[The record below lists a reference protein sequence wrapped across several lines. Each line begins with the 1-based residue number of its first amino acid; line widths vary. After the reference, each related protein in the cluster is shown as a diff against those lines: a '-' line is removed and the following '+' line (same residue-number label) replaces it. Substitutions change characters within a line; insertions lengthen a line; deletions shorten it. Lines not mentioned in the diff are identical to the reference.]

1 MIINLRTLIDPEA
14 CVLFVGSRVSDVVQV
29 PCLVR
34 DAYIELWYD
43 RSIELL
49 SVRF

>member
-1 MIINLRTLIDPEA
+1 MIRNLRILIDPEA
-14 CVLFVGSRVSDVVQV
+14 SVLFVGSRVSDVVEV
-29 PCLVR
+29 PCLVK
-34 DAYIELWYD
+34 DAHIELWYK